1 MIHMEANTPE
11 PWRGFALTQ
20 HRRGIDP
27 THVQPIQGQIY
38 HLCGPGR
45 SGKSMRTVS
54 EHWVAC
60 ALARGE
66 VVHWVDGACRID
78 PARFIPLLEFL
89 EADVE
94 ACLARLYLSRGFT
107 LHQLDRQ
114 LERLPD
120 ELAITRSPMVV
131 VDGLLAMHN
140 DDAISPL
147 ESRTLLRR
155 HVHILRKLVHKRQT
169 AVVAITGRAD
179 GSHTN
184 TRHIEYIQRHAQNH
198 LEGRWQGRRRHRRLH
213 LRHHRTGISGHWSPF
228 HIDPQTRFQ
237 FPPPQ
242 VIPQNHLPPVDIL
255 PLHHRHP

>member
-1 MIHMEANTPE
+1 MIHMKTEPPE
-11 PWRGFALTQ
+11 SPGIFALTQ
-20 HRRGIDP
+20 RRQGIDP
-27 THVQPIQGQIY
+27 ALIQPLRGQIY
-38 HLCGPGR
+38 HLSGPGR
-45 SGKSMRTVS
+45 AGKNMRNIS

-114 LERLPD
+114 LERLSN

-140 DDAISPL
+140 DDAVSSL

-155 HVHILRKLVHKRQT
+155 HVHILRELAHRKQT
-169 AVVAITGRAD
+169 AVIAITGRAD
-179 GSHTN
+179 DPGTH
-184 TRHIEYIQRHAQNH
+184 TRHVQYVQRHAQNH
-198 LEGRWQGRRRHRRLH
+198 LEGRWQGRRRRRLLH
-213 LRHHRTGISGHWSPF
+213 LQHRQTGISGQWLPF
-228 HIDPQTRFQ
+228 NTDLQTRFHVPSLR
-237 FPPPQ
+237 FSRPT
-242 VIPQNHLPPVDIL
+242 IPFPVDAL
-255 PLHHRHP
+255 SLQHREP

>member
-1 MIHMEANTPE
+1 MIPMELNAQQPSN
-11 PWRGFALTQ
+11 GFAITQ
-20 HRRGIDP
+20 RRQGIDP
-27 THVQPIQGQIY
+27 THVQPLQGQIY
-38 HLCGPGR
+38 HLSGPGR
-45 SGKSMRTVS
+45 AGKSMRSVG
-54 EHWVAC
+54 EHWVAS

-94 ACLARLYLSRGFT
+94 ACLARLYLSRGFS

-155 HVHILRKLVHKRQT
+155 HVDILRELVHQRQT

-179 GSHTN
+179 GPHTN

-198 LEGRWQGRRRHRRLH
+198 LEGKWQGRRRQRTLH
-213 LRHHRTGISGHWSPF
+213 LRHRRTGISGHWSPF
-228 HIDPQTRFQ
+228 CIDPQTRFL
-237 FPPPQ
+237 FPPQQITP
-242 VIPQNHLPPVDIL
+242 PKHLSSVEVL
-255 PLHHRHP
+255 PLFHRNP